1 MQASVDQSTLDIMLA
16 FFFGSALAM
25 YFNLLGAIVVMTQT
39 AWPII
44 VILLPLSY
52 VYFSYQV
59 ILIISVL
66 LLLDDDNEDWQLLT
80 CPGKLVD
87 GC

>member
-1 MQASVDQSTLDIMLA
+1 MLA
-16 FFFGSALAM
+16 FFFGSSLAM

-59 ILIISVL
+59 TSTISF
-66 LLLDDDNEDWQLLT
+66 LLT
-80 CPGKLVD
+80 MTIGSFCFVRENWWMVAKNVYAVILNRPTI
-87 GC
+87 